1 MKVQVL
7 SDLHIEFD
15 GFKVNTTGSD
25 VVVLAGDIHVENKG
39 VLWALENIRDK
50 PVIYVL
56 GNHEYYGS
64 AYPQL
69 ANSLK
74 KLTRGTNVKILEN
87 DTFTFEGVNFLGCT
101 LWTDFELFG
110 DAKLAGNQCQQRMSD
125 YRKISIS
132 PNNSKL
138 RSLDVA
144 NIHTTSLNWLKKEL
158 KLRKDQIN
166 IVVTHHGPDTRSLPD
181 INSKNI
187 IDAAYVSRLER
198 ILIDYNPDMWL
209 HGHLHNSSDYTVGN
223 CRVVCNPR
231 GYPGGRNPK
240 FNDHLL
246 LELIN
251 ELA

>member
-7 SDLHIEFD
+7 SDLHIEFENYTVD
-15 GFKVNTTGSD
+15 TTGAD
-25 VVVLAGDIHVENKG
+25 VVVLAGDIHIEDKG

-69 ANSLK
+69 AHSLK
-74 KLTRGTNVKILEN
+74 KLTQGTNVKVLEN

-110 DAKLAGNQCQQRMSD
+110 DAKSASDECQQRMSD
-125 YRKISIS
+125 YRKIDLS
-132 PNNSKL
+132 PGNSKL
-138 RSLDVA
+138 SSVDVA
-144 NIHTTSLNWLKKEL
+144 GIHSTSLNWLKKEL
-158 KLRKDQIN
+158 ELRSEQMN
-166 IVVTHHGPDTRSLPD
+166 IVVTHHGPDTHSLPD
-181 INSKNI
+181 KNSDNVI
-187 IDAAYVSRLER
+187 YAAYVSRLER
-198 ILIDYNPDMWL
+198 ILIDYKPDMWL
-209 HGHLHNSSDYTVGN
+209 HGHLHNSSDYTLGN
-223 CRVVCNPR
+223 CRVICNPR
-231 GYPGGRNPK
+231 GYPGGRNPD

-251 ELA
+251 EFA